1 MTILKITKYILAIAA
16 IAFIFIDWK
25 IAVGLFLLASIFH
38 VIPLGPNPLLSVITG
53 YLIIGGLAY
62 LYFDWRIGV
71 ALIIAGFLVTKFRI
85 WGNKKN
91 YEYYHQ
97 KKEPDEKTEQ

>member
-1 MTILKITKYILAIAA
+1 MKMLAVTKYILAVIG
-16 IAFIFIDWK
+16 IVFLFIDWK
-25 IAVGLFLLASIFH
+25 ISIGLFLLASIVH

-62 LYFDWRIGV
+62 LFFDWRIGV
-71 ALIIAGFLVTKFRI
+71 GLIIAGFLVAKFRI

-97 KKEPDEKTEQ
+97 KKRS